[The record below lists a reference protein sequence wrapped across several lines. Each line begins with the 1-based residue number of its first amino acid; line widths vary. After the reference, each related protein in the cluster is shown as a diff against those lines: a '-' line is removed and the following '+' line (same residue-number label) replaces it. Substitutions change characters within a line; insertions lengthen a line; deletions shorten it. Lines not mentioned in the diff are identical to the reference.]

1 MNAALERFFRRTV
14 LVLIDALICYVS
26 ALAATYIATN
36 GLALILQQTT
46 FLIGMVILQV
56 VFLALFKIYSIRLID
71 SSLEL
76 AVRGEGA
83 LTLSGLLILV
93 VVMVNLRD
101 LSLSLRLFI
110 PYLASASL
118 LILGYRIVYRVL
130 FSYHVKG
137 SDEEGLPR
145 TIVYGAGEIG
155 GFLARQFFKKRLPY
169 SIMGFVDDDPSK
181 QSSMIQGL
189 PVMGTLDDL
198 DDILKTTQA
207 QELIIGIGN
216 LSSGRMQK
224 TLDTAAKYGVQVQI
238 VPSLFEIEQ
247 GHKSLIDLRS
257 INYNDLLGR
266 NPVSIDRTPIEEMV
280 LGKRVLVTGAGGSI
294 GNEICKQLLSYCPSQ
309 LLLLDID
316 ETELHNLSLRLHN
329 YQKEFSEGIVPII
342 CDVKDAKKVERVFAT
357 YEPELVFHAAA
368 YKHVPMMEYYP
379 EEAIHTNIAGTYNVF
394 SAAVRHRARRCIL
407 ISTDKAVNPTNVMGA
422 TKRVAEQVASMLT
435 TAETEIVCVRF
446 GNVLGSRGSVLPL
459 FIEQINEGL
468 PITVTDKRVIRY
480 FMTISEAVSL
490 VFLAG
495 SMARG
500 GEVMVLDMGEQVN
513 IYDFAKRLLKY
524 YGDGRSDVVITGL
537 RPGEKLYEEKLSD
550 HDRTIPTDNAKVFKA
565 KVNGTLDKADFNV
578 LMQDIHSMEPEQ
590 LVDFLRR
597 TVPEFSYQGK
607 ILKAR

>member
-36 GLALILQQTT
+36 GLALVLQQTT

-130 FSYHVKG
+130 FSYHVNG

-169 SIMGFVDDDPSK
+169 SIVGFVDDDPSK
-181 QSSMIQGL
+181 QASMIQGL

-238 VPSLFEIEQ
+238 VPSLFEMEQ

-257 INYNDLLGR
+257 VNYNDLLGR
-266 NPVSIDRTPIEEMV
+266 NPVSIDRAPIEEMV
-280 LGKRVLVTGAGGSI
+280 LGKKVLVTGAGGSI
-294 GNEICKQLLSYCPSQ
+294 GNEICKQLLSYRPSQ

-329 YQKEFSEGIVPII
+329 YQREFSEGILPII
-342 CDVKDAKKVERVFAT
+342 CDVRDRKKVERVFAT

-379 EEAIHTNIAGTYNVF
+379 EEAIHTNIAGTYNVL
-394 SAAVRHRARRCIL
+394 SAAVSHRARRCIL

-422 TKRVAEQVASMLT
+422 TKRAAEQVASMLT

-495 SMARG
+495 SMAKG

-550 HDRTIPTDNAKVFKA
+550 RDRTIPTGNPKVFKA
-565 KVNGTLDKADFNV
+565 KVNGTLDKADFEV
-578 LMQDIHSMEPEQ
+578 LMRDFHSMEPEQ
-590 LVDFLRR
+590 LVEFLRR
-597 TVPEFSYQGK
+597 TIPEFSYQGK
-607 ILKAR
+607 VLNAR